1 MSKKHIVIQILEIL
15 AGIVLLGL
23 GIAGKVDEF
32 WSGMGGALIG
42 VGAMRLVQTVC
53 YQKNEA
59 YRENV
64 NTERNDERNKFLQMK
79 AWQLTG
85 GWFTMIAAIGT
96 FVFKFTGKEDLMML
110 CSSAVCLLLVLYWIC
125 FLYLKKKY

>member
-42 VGAMRLVQTVC
+42 VGAMRLVQTVR

-85 GWFTMIAAIGT
+85 GWFTMIAAVGT

-110 CSSAVCLLLVLYWIC
+110 CSGGICLMVLLYWIC